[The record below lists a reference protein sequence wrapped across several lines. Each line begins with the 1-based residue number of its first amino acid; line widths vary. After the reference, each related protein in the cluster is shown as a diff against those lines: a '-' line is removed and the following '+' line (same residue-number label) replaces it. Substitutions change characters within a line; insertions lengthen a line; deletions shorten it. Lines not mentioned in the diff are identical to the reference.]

1 MLAEASIVEKHRKCT
16 DFTVTVFIVHLGCMI
31 VGGFGVPSLWMVSWW
46 VYHTIIITVVT
57 ALSEVVINKLEM
69 QEIHLSVNDLSAQA
83 KIFVRQVVQGK

>member
-1 MLAEASIVEKHRKCT
+1 
-16 DFTVTVFIVHLGCMI
+16 
-31 VGGFGVPSLWMVSWW
+31 MVSWW